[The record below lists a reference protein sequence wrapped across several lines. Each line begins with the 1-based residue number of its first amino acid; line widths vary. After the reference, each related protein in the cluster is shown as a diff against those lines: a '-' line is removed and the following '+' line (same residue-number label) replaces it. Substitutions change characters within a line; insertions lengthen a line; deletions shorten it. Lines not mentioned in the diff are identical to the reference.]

1 VFHYDDQKINTV
13 NIKFGSKEDE
23 ILLDGDQTRFLG
35 NAFSSEEKDIALG
48 YLSWIRR

>member
-1 VFHYDDQKINTV
+1 MKFFINTV
-13 NIKFGSKEDE
+13 NIKYGSKEDE

-35 NAFSSEEKDIALG
+35 NDFTNDEKELALG